1 MNLLLTTV
9 CNRRCK
15 YCFAKSKLTD
25 NSGKVN
31 QFITLEKIRKV
42 IEFLKIS
49 EENTISLLGG
59 EPTLHPQFTDILTLF
74 NNERFAV
81 NVFTNGIISSSTIEA
96 IKNSRIE
103 KINFLVNTNEQHENR
118 PHDWDKILHTFE
130 EIPYYTILGFTIY
143 RTDFN
148 AEFLIELCNKYNL
161 LKHIRLGIAQPVLNQ
176 KNNYLS
182 PEYYKKIGKKI
193 CDLSDLCIQHDILLW
208 FDCGFTLCMF
218 DQNQLELLKKNNVHL
233 QFSCGTTI
241 DVGPDLTVWNCFPL
255 SCVHNTKLKQFST
268 TQDIQDHYRKNFP
281 PRFNNGIYPHC
292 QECKYFLT
300 KQCSGGCAAHI
311 YEQLEDENENL
322 GQNFGLPW

>member
-1 MNLLLTTV
+1 MNLLLTTK
-9 CNRRCK
+9 CNRICK
-15 YCFAKSKLTD
+15 YCFAKNKLTH
-25 NSGKVN
+25 NKNGNN
-31 QFITLEKIRKV
+31 QFISLENVRKV
-42 IEFLKIS
+42 IKFLKKS
-49 EENTISLLGG
+49 EEHTISLLGG

-118 PHDWDKILHTFE
+118 PHDWDKIIHTFD

-143 RTDFN
+143 RADFN
-148 AEFLIELCNKYNL
+148 ADFLIELCNKYNL

-193 CDLSDLCIQHDILLW
+193 CTLSDLCIQHDISLW

-218 DQNQLELLKKNNVHL
+218 DQNQLELLKKNNVQL

-255 SCVHNTKLKQFST
+255 SCVHNTKLKQFTT
-268 TQDIQDHYRKNFP
+268 TQDIRDYYKKKLSSCFKV
-281 PRFNNGIYPHC
+281 GSYSYC
-292 QECKYFLT
+292 QNCKYFISR
-300 KQCSGGCAAHI
+300 QCAGGCTAHI
-311 YEQLEDENENL
+311 YRRLEHAKKL
-322 GQNFGLPW
+322 